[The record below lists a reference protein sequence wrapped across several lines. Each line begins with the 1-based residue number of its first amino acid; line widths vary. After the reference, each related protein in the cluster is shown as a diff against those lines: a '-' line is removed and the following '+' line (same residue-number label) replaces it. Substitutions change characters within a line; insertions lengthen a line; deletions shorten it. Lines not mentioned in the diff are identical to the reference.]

1 MRNNRRLSAALLGLL
16 FVFAGSAAAQDT
28 ATIGADGIGD
38 PYFPRMGNGGY
49 DVLHYTLTLVVDME
63 GQAFEAVAEIDA
75 VAVQSLS
82 RFNFDLDRLA
92 VDAVS
97 VNGEPAAFE
106 HVDGELIITP
116 PLPISDGAPF
126 TTVIAY
132 GGTPNAF
139 PAGSVREISYSA
151 GWNFIGDRVMTASE
165 PDGASGWYP
174 VNDHPLDKATY
185 TFDITVLQ
193 PGYTAVA
200 TGVLT
205 ESESVGEGTR
215 TVWEMRQPM
224 ASYLASVQIGVFA
237 LQETTAPNGVPI
249 RNYFPTEQLA
259 QGTRT
264 FSRQGDMLVF
274 FEDVFGAYPFDVY
287 GAVVVDLP
295 LWFALETQ
303 SLSLFGIL
311 HLQRGAMAEEVIA
324 HELAHQWF
332 GNSISPARWQ
342 DIWLNEGFATYASW
356 LWFEHDRGANR
367 LDQIVRET
375 YAWVTGAWLIRQG
388 APIDQDLIDRQMA
401 ALVVPPGSPPV
412 NDLFNGGG
420 VYLRGALTLHALR
433 LEVGDAVFFNILRTY
448 YHQFQFSNAQ
458 MEDFVRVSEA
468 VYGQSL
474 ESFFRGWLYEAFVPD
489 IPAMGLSRVRAD
501 SQTD

>member
-1 MRNNRRLSAALLGLL
+1 MLKKWLLAALLGLL
-16 FVFAGSAAAQDT
+16 LAPAGTGAAQQDAST
-28 ATIGADGIGD
+28 FGADGIGD

-49 DVLHYTLTLVVDME
+49 DVLHYTLALVVDME
-63 GQAFEAVAEIDA
+63 RQAFEAVAQIDA
-75 VAVQSLS
+75 AALQPLS
-82 RFNFDLDRLA
+82 RFNLDLDRLSVEAVA
-92 VDAVS
+92 VDGVS
-97 VNGEPAAFE
+97 AEFA
-106 HVDGELIITP
+106 HLDGELIITP
-116 PLPISDGAPF
+116 ALPIAEGEPF
-126 TTVIAY
+126 TTMIAY
-132 GGTPNAF
+132 GGTPNAL
-139 PAGSVREISYSA
+139 PLNAARQISYSA
-151 GWNFIGDRVMTASE
+151 GWNFIGDRVVTASE

-205 ESESVGEGTR
+205 KTEAVGGGTR

-224 ASYLASVQIGVFA
+224 ASYLAAVQIGVFA

-249 RNYFPTEQLA
+249 RNYFPTELLS
-259 QGTRT
+259 QGVRT
-264 FSRQGDMLVF
+264 FSQQGDMLVF
-274 FEDVFGAYPFDVY
+274 FENLFGDYPFDVY

-356 LWFEHDRGANR
+356 LWFEHNRGADR

-375 YAWVTGAWLIRQG
+375 YDWVTGAWLIQRG
-388 APIDQDLIDRQMA
+388 TPIDQDMIDRQMA
-401 ALVVPPGSPPV
+401 ALVIPPGRPPV
-412 NDLFNGGG
+412 NDLFSAGG

-433 LEVGDAVFFNILRTY
+433 LEVGDAVFFEILRTY
-448 YHQFQFSNAQ
+448 CDQFKFGNARV
-458 MEDFVRVSEA
+458 EDFIRVSED

-474 ESFFRGWLYEAFVPD
+474 ELFFRGWLYEPLVPD
-489 IPAMGLSRVRAD
+489 IPAMGLTRT
-501 SQTD
+501 QTD

>member
-1 MRNNRRLSAALLGLL
+1 MRNRRLIAALIGLFL
-16 FVFAGSAAAQDT
+16 TAVGTAAAQDA

-63 GQAFEAVAEIDA
+63 AQAFDAVAEIDA
-75 VAVQSLS
+75 VAVQPLT
-82 RFNFDLDRLA
+82 RYNLDLDRLE
-92 VDAVS
+92 VDAVE

-106 HVDGELIITP
+106 HMDGELIITP
-116 PLPISDGAPF
+116 ALSIPEGAPF

-139 PAGSVREISYSA
+139 PAGSVHDISYSA
-151 GWNFIGDRVMTASE
+151 GWNFIGDRVVTASE

-193 PGYTAVA
+193 PGYTAAA

-205 ESESVGEGTR
+205 ESESIGDGTR

-224 ASYLASVQIGVFA
+224 ASYLAAVQIGVFA
-237 LQETTAPNGVPI
+237 LQESIAPNGVPI

-259 QGTRT
+259 QGTRV
-264 FSRQGDMLVF
+264 FSRQGEMLVF
-274 FEDVFGAYPFDVY
+274 FEELFGAYPFEVY

-303 SLSLFGIL
+303 TLSLFGIL
-311 HLQRGAMAEEVIA
+311 HLQRGALAEEVIA

-332 GNSISPARWQ
+332 GNSVSPARWQ

-356 LWFEHDRGANR
+356 LWFEHDRGADR

-375 YAWVTGAWLIRQG
+375 YDWVTGAWLIRQG
-388 APIDQDLIDRQMA
+388 APIDQDMIDRQMT
-401 ALVVPPGSPPV
+401 ALVVPPGSPPA

-433 LEVGDAVFFNILRTY
+433 LEVGDAVFFDILRAY
-448 YHQFQFSNAQ
+448 YDQFQYSNARV
-458 MEDFVRVSEA
+458 EDFITVSEA

-474 ESFFRGWLYEAFVPD
+474 EPFFRKWLYEPLVPD
-489 IPAMGLSRVRAD
+489 IPAMGLTRVQAD
-501 SQTD
+501 SQGD

>member
-1 MRNNRRLSAALLGLL
+1 MLNKRLLAALLGLFL
-16 FVFAGSAAAQDT
+16 AIAGTAVAQDA
-28 ATIGADGIGD
+28 ATFGADGIGD

-49 DVLHYTLTLVVDME
+49 DTLHYTLTLVVDME
-63 GQAFEAVAEIDA
+63 AQAFDAVAEIDA
-75 VAVQSLS
+75 LAVQPLS
-82 RFNFDLDRLA
+82 RFNYDLDSLL

-97 VNGEPAAFE
+97 VDGAPAAFS
-106 HVDGELIITP
+106 HLDGELIITP
-116 PLPISDGAPF
+116 ALPIAEGAIF

-132 GGTPNAF
+132 GGTPNLLA
-139 PAGSVREISYSA
+139 ADGVREISYSA
-151 GWNFIGDRVMTASE
+151 GWSFIGDRVVTASE
-165 PDGASGWYP
+165 PDGASNWYP

-205 ESESVGEGTR
+205 ETESVGEGTR

-224 ASYLASVQIGVFA
+224 ASYLAAVQIGVFA
-237 LQETTAPNGVPI
+237 LQETVAPNGVPI
-249 RNYFPTEQLA
+249 RNYFPTEQLS
-259 QGTRT
+259 QGVRT
-264 FSRQGDMLVF
+264 FSRQGEMLVF
-274 FEDVFGAYPFDVY
+274 FEDLFGAYPFDVY
-287 GAVVVDLP
+287 GSVVVDLP

-303 SLSLFGIL
+303 TLSLFGII

-356 LWFEHDRGANR
+356 LWFEHDRGADR

-375 YAWVTGAWLIRQG
+375 YEWVTGAWMVRQG

-401 ALVVPPGSPPV
+401 PLVIPPGSPPAD
-412 NDLFNGGG
+412 NLFSGGG

-433 LEVGDAVFFNILRTY
+433 LEVGDTVFFDILRAY
-448 YHQFQFSNAQ
+448 YDQFQFGNARV
-458 MEDFVRVSEA
+458 EDFIRVSEA

-474 ESFFRGWLYEAFVPD
+474 EPFFRGWLYEPLVPD
-489 IPAMGLSRVRAD
+489 IPAMGLTRAQAD
-501 SQTD
+501 S